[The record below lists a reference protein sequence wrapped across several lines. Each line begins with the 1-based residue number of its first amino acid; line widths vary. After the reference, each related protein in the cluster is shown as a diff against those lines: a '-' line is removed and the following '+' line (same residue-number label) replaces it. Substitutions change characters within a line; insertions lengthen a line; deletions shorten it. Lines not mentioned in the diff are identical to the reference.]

1 MAFPTSATATAPV
14 ATPAPATAPATAPGT
29 PTQPAV
35 ARPAAFVAPT
45 AAAKKAPTA
54 QAQTAKI
61 DAGNLL
67 NALKLKLAQNEKIRE
82 AGEPKDL
89 PMSAILR
96 IAPELHSVLGSV
108 LEHFGFGFSEES
120 TGLRFLP
127 EGVREDGSVKPA
139 ALYFISIAA
148 APEETGG
155 CLLRWG
161 NETKELNL
169 DDPIYPLG
177 IRVLGKQAVLATP
190 TLTCP
195 IGLLVKSDVSE
206 EQEKQL
212 ALCGTFGELAPWL
225 NQSAGGNILSD
236 LPVGFLLF
244 FAEAEDRTS
253 KKGNT
258 YTLLHGTQLNA
269 ASEPMGEVSIF
280 SPGRDAAYWADK
292 GNKVVLQYD
301 DEAKLLNV
309 LDAQS
314 GAVLEA
320 LALIP
325 KTLKLKEL
333 EVGATYDWLGCE
345 LVQFKTQKG
354 WVIKLRKQGD
364 SGSVQCYTNR
374 TIENTISGGAGMILA
389 AAGLPTDDLDQ
400 IFKVESAEPF
410 GTIEIKGH
418 KKYSSGISVD
428 VEIKINKTESQA
440 EAEDALF
447 AELGLI

>member
-1 MAFPTSATATAPV
+1 MAFPTSATASAPV
-14 ATPAPATAPATAPGT
+14 ATPTAVTAPAATVT
-29 PTQPAV
+29 PTQAAV
-35 ARPAAFVAPT
+35 TKPAAFVAPT
-45 AAAKKAPTA
+45 AAAKKAPAA
-54 QAQTAKI
+54 QAQSTKKT
-61 DAGNLL
+61 DTGSLL

-96 IAPELHSVLGSV
+96 IAPELHAALGSV
-108 LEHFGFGFSEES
+108 LEHFGFGFGEES
-120 TGLRFLP
+120 TGLRFIP
-127 EGVREDGSVKPA
+127 EGTREDGSVKPA

-161 NETKELNL
+161 NETKELDIDAL
-169 DDPIYPLG
+169 IYPLG
-177 IRVLGKQAVLATP
+177 IRILGKQAVLATP

-236 LPVGFLLF
+236 LPIGFLLYF
-244 FAEAEDRTS
+244 TEAEDRTS
-253 KKGNT
+253 KKGNV
-258 YTLLHGTQLNA
+258 YTLLHGTQLDA
-269 ASEPMGEVSIF
+269 DSQPMGEVSIF

-314 GAVLEA
+314 GAVVEA
-320 LALIP
+320 LALTP

-333 EVGATYDWLGCE
+333 EVGATYDWMGCE